1 MKKVRIVSGAPDLVT
16 AHDKGIIVQ
25 RGDFIE
31 GMDISDIQIFVEK
44 LQILPAHSGK
54 LPIDSFFPVHLHI
67 LSREIAQTSAETFPN
82 SPHSSRNRQ
91 NLVLLENFH
100 RMPQTLEKCLQC
112 VRLKHTAAVGV
123 EL

>member
-25 RGDFIE
+25 RGYFIE
-31 GMDISDIQIFVEK
+31 GMDISDIQVFVKK

-54 LPIDSFFPVHLHI
+54 LPVDSSFPVHLHI
-67 LSREIAQTSAETFPN
+67 LSREIAQAPAETLPK

-91 NLVLLENFH
+91 NLILLENFYS
-100 RMPQTLEKCLQC
+100 MT
-112 VRLKHTAAVGV
+112 
-123 EL
+123 